1 MKTATFLI
9 VFLFATPIFAQRGY
23 CPCMEKEKKNQGVDL
38 YELIK
43 IDNEMAQLNTVA
55 ENPPAVQML
64 LINQRPNPVP
74 PPPPEPV
81 QQVAEI
87 QQVQQVAS
95 APEAS
100 KELEQ
105 KESIRSESR
114 AKQMKKSKK
123 IKRKRVRLRTKK
135 RAKKYRGKCPK
146 FSF

>member
-64 LINQRPNPVP
+64 LISQRPNPVP

-87 QQVQQVAS
+87 QQVAS
-95 APEAS
+95 APEAP
-100 KELEQ
+100 KVLEQ
-105 KESIRSESR
+105 KERIRSESR
-114 AKQMKKSKK
+114 AKRIKNSKK
-123 IKRKRVRLRTKK
+123 IKRKRIKLRTKK